1 MQKLSNPI
9 SIFLLIALG
18 IFFLLFRVKFSEIF
32 DIQSSTVFAVGIF
45 FITFGL
51 GLIFYNYLVTDFFYI
66 ENTENKILKTEKKS
80 ENLKLSEQNKPISSQ
95 VVQAKNEE
103 IIKSIENNNP
113 LTVQEKKEKE
123 EEFVLSEVTQI
134 NKQKTLNLMQS
145 LSDNLQKQHN
155 LYLKRIFLSKFL
167 TFLSIVLLGLIAFF
181 AIKKYPSINQQ
192 TALLLISGTI
202 FSFLMMWRAFT
213 LKSVSKSKIHI
224 LSTRILNLNQTSKR
238 FTSISEKNSMALKST
253 LNSLI
258 KDNKKEIFTQI
269 K

>member
-18 IFFLLFRVKFSEIF
+18 IFFLLFRVKFSEVF
-32 DIQSSTVFAVGIF
+32 DLQSSMIFAVGIF

-51 GLIFYNYLVTDFFYI
+51 GLIFYNYLVTDFIYI

-80 ENLKLSEQNKPISSQ
+80 ENLKPSEQNNPISNQ
-95 VVQAKNEE
+95 IVQTKNEE
-103 IIKSIENNNP
+103 IIKSIENNNS
-113 LTVQEKKEKE
+113 LSVTEKKDKE
-123 EEFVLSEVTQI
+123 EEFVLSELTQI

-145 LSDNLQKQHN
+145 LSYNLQKQYD

-167 TFLSIVLLGLIAFF
+167 TLLSIVLLFFIVFF
-181 AIKKYPSINQQ
+181 AIKKYPSLNQQ
-192 TALLLISGTI
+192 IILLLIGGTV
-202 FSFLMMWRAFT
+202 FSFLMLWRAFT
-213 LKSVSKSKIHI
+213 LKSVSKSKIET